1 MSQEEKVIAL
11 GFFDGVHLGHGAL
24 LRRTVE
30 EAKKRGAV
38 SALFT
43 FDRPPKEVVTGT
55 PCPMINSQEDRA
67 ALVRRLYGVEQVI
80 IAPFNAEMMATPWDV
95 FVTDILRG
103 HLNAVHLVAG
113 HDHRFGRRNAGN
125 PELLQAKCKELGMG
139 CDIIPKVTLD
149 GVTVS
154 STYIRQLL
162 AAGDMETAERF
173 LGHPHVLT
181 QEVRHGRR
189 SGRTIGA
196 PTVNMAFPERVMS
209 PAHGV
214 YATVAALPN
223 GRRYR
228 AVTNVGL
235 RPTLDDG
242 GGVTV
247 ESWILGFD
255 GDLYGKPV
263 RIEFR
268 HRLRGEI
275 KFPSLDA
282 LRAQIAADADA
293 ARAWFAE
300 HPL

>member
-11 GFFDGVHLGHGAL
+11 GFFDGVHIGHGAL
-24 LRRTVE
+24 LRRAVE
-30 EAKKRGAV
+30 EAQRRGAA

-43 FDRPPKEVVTGT
+43 FDRPPKEVVTGI
-55 PCPMINSQEDRA
+55 PCPMINSREDRA
-67 ALVRRLYGVEQVI
+67 ALARRLYGVEQVI
-80 IAPFNAEMMATPWDV
+80 IAPFNAETMSTPWDA
-95 FVTDILRG
+95 FVADILRG
-103 HLNAVHLVAG
+103 HLRAVGVVAG
-113 HDHRFGRRNAGN
+113 HDHRFGYRNAGN
-125 PELLQAKCKELGMG
+125 TELLQAKCAELGMT
-139 CDIIPKVTLD
+139 CDIIPKVALD

-154 STYIRQLL
+154 STHIRRLI
-162 AAGDMETAERF
+162 AAGDMEAAERF
-173 LGHPHVLT
+173 LGHPHILT

-189 SGRTIGA
+189 IGRTIGA
-196 PTVNMAFPERVMS
+196 PTINMAFPERVMS

-223 GRRYR
+223 GRRYP
-228 AVTNVGL
+228 AVTNVGV
-235 RPTLDDG
+235 RPTVGDG

-268 HRLRGEI
+268 RRIRGEI

-282 LRAQIAADADA
+282 LRAQIAADAA
-293 ARAWFAE
+293 AAHAWFAE